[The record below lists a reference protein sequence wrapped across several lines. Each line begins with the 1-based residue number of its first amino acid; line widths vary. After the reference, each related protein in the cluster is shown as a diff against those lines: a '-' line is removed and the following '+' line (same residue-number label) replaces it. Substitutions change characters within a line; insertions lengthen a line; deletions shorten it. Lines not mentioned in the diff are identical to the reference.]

1 MFREVLDDAVEV
13 VWLVQEASLDL
24 FCLNGGLHTL
34 ALNFLLHVPIV

>member
-24 FCLNGGLHTL
+24 SCLNGLHTF